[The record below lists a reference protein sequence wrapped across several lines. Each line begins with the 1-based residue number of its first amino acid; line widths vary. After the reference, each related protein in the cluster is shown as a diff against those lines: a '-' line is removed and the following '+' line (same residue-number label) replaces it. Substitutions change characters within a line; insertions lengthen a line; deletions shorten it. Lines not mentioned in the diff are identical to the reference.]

1 MPIQI
6 TTTVSLAEVERKLRE
21 FEKLYQTSS
30 AEFAATP
37 FLDSK
42 IPEDDAIDWNFLI
55 MQKQTLEEDGCIDG
69 LHGSAEDRNFS
80 FFSRYET
87 TVATQEPQFI
97 YDKVAA

>member
-6 TTTVSLAEVERKLRE
+6 TTTVSLAVVERKLRE
-21 FEKLYQTSS
+21 FEKLYQMSS
-30 AEFAATP
+30 TAFAATP

-55 MQKQTLEEDGCIDG
+55 MQKQSLEENGCIDG
-69 LHGSAEDRNFS
+69 VYGAADGNFIV
-80 FFSRYET
+80 FSHFES
-87 TVATQEPQFI
+87 TVAAQEPHSI